1 MALKVLTANRL
12 TDGEVVYFN
21 QEDGW
26 IHTLSNASV
35 GSDEE
40 TVAALNEAGAASA
53 ARNEVVDV
61 NLIDVFQEGS
71 ALRPARLREIIR
83 AAGPTT
89 HPEFAR

>member
-21 QEDGW
+21 TSDGW
-26 IHTLSNASV
+26 RPSLTAGTIAKDEASV
-35 GSDEE
+35 E
-40 TVAALNEAGAASA
+40 ALEKAGAVSA

-61 NLIDVFQEGS
+61 NLIDVFQDGDTV
-71 ALRPARLREIIR
+71 RPIRLREVIR